1 MNTCT
6 VNFQKLKTVILNFEY
21 DLFHPYWYIN
31 VSITFLTYDREF
43 YVHGAVLYGQWR
55 WLIYAIWVIIYR
67 TPQRGVK

>member
-1 MNTCT
+1 M
-6 VNFQKLKTVILNFEY
+6 IY
-21 DLFHPYWYIN
+21 FHPYWYIN